1 MRRSLSPPG
10 TPPGAPPGQPPF
22 AKVGWFRECRWLGES
37 TERGMDL
44 SPARCRSFSR
54 EAAGRGSRG
63 GGASPREDMS
73 EGRRTGPAA
82 RRSPLIDREVMSRRG
97 STHRGVTGRQRRREA
112 GKLAPPGVSSAGG
125 ASLGPLWTLRF
136 PHFVFRRPVHWPPTP
151 SRPGAL
157 STADFENWTERE
169 SLTLGTESCGSV
181 CRDFAGEAPTK
192 H

>member
-1 MRRSLSPPG
+1 MGIDFPR
-10 TPPGAPPGQPPF
+10 
-22 AKVGWFRECRWLGES
+22 
-37 TERGMDL
+37 M
-44 SPARCRSFSR
+44 SPAQGPTDAEGGHASPGLVSR
-54 EAAGRGSRG
+54 EASDLPIAF
-63 GGASPREDMS
+63 
-73 EGRRTGPAA
+73 
-82 RRSPLIDREVMSRRG
+82 SPLYDREVMSRRG

-125 ASLGPLWTLRF
+125 LHQGQLLTLRF